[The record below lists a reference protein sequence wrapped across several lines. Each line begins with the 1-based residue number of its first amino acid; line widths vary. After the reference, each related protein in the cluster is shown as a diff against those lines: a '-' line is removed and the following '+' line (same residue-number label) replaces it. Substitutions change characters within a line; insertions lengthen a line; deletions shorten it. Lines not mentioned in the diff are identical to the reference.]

1 MSGPQAAVPERWAVR
16 PTMLVCADGL
26 GNRLGCSLTLAVECF
41 QHTGSFK
48 YRAALNVARSVPHGR
63 IIAASSG
70 NFGQALALA
79 CRVTGKRCTIVMPG
93 TSAQVKVERVLHYG
107 GEVDMV
113 DVATTSRS
121 DRVAQLAEADPT
133 AYIASAYDDDLVI
146 QGNASLGRELADCG
160 QAFDCVVAPV
170 GGGGL
175 TAGLGVGLRERGA
188 HSAVWGAEPA
198 QGNDA
203 ARSLRIGKL
212 QKNDAEPATVADG
225 ARTLSLGE
233 RNWAILKGGLAGIV
247 EVSEALIGDALVGL
261 IDEENVKCEPTGAL
275 AVGAVLAEPAR
286 FANKRVCCVVSGG
299 SVDRAVLTR
308 LLASTVA
315 L

>member
-1 MSGPQAAVPERWAVR
+1 MSGAQAAVPERWAVR
-16 PTMLVCADGL
+16 PTTLVCADGL
-26 GNRLGCSLTLAVECF
+26 SDRLGCDLTLAVECF

-79 CRVTGKRCTIVMPG
+79 CRVTGKRCTVVMPS
-93 TSAQVKVERVLHYG
+93 TSAQVKMERVRCFG
-107 GEVDMV
+107 GEVDIV

-121 DRVAQLAEADPT
+121 DRVAQLAADDPS
-133 AYIASAYDDDLVI
+133 AYVASAYDDDLVI

-160 QAFDCVVAPV
+160 RAFDCVVAPV

-175 TAGLGVGLRERGA
+175 TAGLVLGLRERGA
-188 HSAVWGAEPA
+188 RSAVWGAEPA
-198 QGNDA
+198 IGNDA
-203 ARSLRIGKL
+203 ARSLRTGKIE
-212 QKNDAEPATVADG
+212 KNEAEPATLADG

-233 RNWAILKGGLAGIV
+233 RNWEILQRGLAGIV
-247 EVSEALIGDALVGL
+247 EVPEDLIRAALVTMM
-261 IDEENVKCEPTGAL
+261 EEANVKCEPTGAL
-275 AVGAVLAEPAR
+275 AVGAVLAEQGR

-299 SVDRAVLTR
+299 SVDRAVL
-308 LLASTVA
+308 VA
-315 L
+315 LLSEG